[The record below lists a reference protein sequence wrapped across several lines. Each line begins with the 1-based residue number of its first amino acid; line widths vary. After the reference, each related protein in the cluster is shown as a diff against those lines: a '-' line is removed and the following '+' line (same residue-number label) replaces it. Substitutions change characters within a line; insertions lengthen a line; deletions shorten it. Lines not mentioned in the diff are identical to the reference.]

1 MTEENSPEP
10 AKDKAHRPGDE
21 KSKRSKHDLRP
32 SYAEGLQAINSS
44 DLPAELRDALQLD
57 HSNEYMER
65 KFREWQQQEEQE
77 RSGALEGSEINEN
90 GTPGSTPRQSPSRPD
105 KESFPYRGIEFSHL
119 SKCAQASSKVW
130 KNAYLS
136 YPKLREGLSLKDASV
151 LMKALVLN
159 EIQYYAP
166 KQIKRDA
173 EARERTPG
181 AQSLEP
187 LGYAQMTPKSVR
199 DLEEGLVGG
208 KKVRAE
214 LTQLSYYFSTRG
226 HTGEGHEARALLDPT
241 CVPMI
246 VAAKI
251 ETLLDAYEKV
261 LDKFSNKPM
270 RVDMETLAYGF
281 KPDVFW
287 NPKDIGDPNFHAVA
301 SAEQALTER
310 IKGFEL
316 LFPCSQKLAL
326 TQSIHLAS
334 VAKWVIRLNEPI
346 S

>member
-1 MTEENSPEP
+1 MTEENSSEP
-10 AKDKAHRPGDE
+10 ANDNAGKPGDQTHTRI
-21 KSKRSKHDLRP
+21 KQDLRP

-44 DLPAELRDALQLD
+44 DLPAELRDALQMD

-65 KFREWQQQEEQE
+65 KFREWQQQQE
-77 RSGALEGSEINEN
+77 AHDGSRTLPEAGTDVNGYGAG
-90 GTPGSTPRQSPSRPD
+90 RPH
-105 KESFPYRGIEFSHL
+105 KQEFPFKGVEFSHL
-119 SKCAQASSKVW
+119 SKCAQASAKVW

-136 YPKLREGLSLKDASV
+136 YPRLRETLLLKDASV

-159 EIQYYAP
+159 EIHNYSP
-166 KQIKRDA
+166 KLIKRDA
-173 EARERTPG
+173 EALENPIR

-187 LGYAQMTPKSVR
+187 LGYAQMTPKSVH
-199 DLEEGLVGG
+199 DLEQGMVGG
-208 KKVRAE
+208 KKARAE

-246 VAAKI
+246 VAAKL
-251 ETLLDAYEKV
+251 ETLLETYEKS
-261 LDKFSNKPM
+261 LDRFSNQPM
-270 RVDMETLAYGF
+270 RIDMETLAYGF

-287 NPKDIGDPNFHAVA
+287 NPRDIGDPNFHAVT

-310 IKGFEL
+310 LKGFEL

-326 TQSIHLAS
+326 TQSVYLAS
-334 VAKWVIRLNEPI
+334 VAKWVIRLNEPL